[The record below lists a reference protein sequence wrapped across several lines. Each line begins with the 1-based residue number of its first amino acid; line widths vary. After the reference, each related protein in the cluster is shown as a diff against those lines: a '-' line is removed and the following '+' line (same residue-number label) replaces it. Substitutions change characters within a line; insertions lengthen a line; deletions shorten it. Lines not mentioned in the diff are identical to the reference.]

1 MFDAQNFGGFAAQPS
16 QDGFWTPSAGG
27 FPHRAPQRQQNAFP
41 WIFVPLARDAANVS
55 VPPGQTAWIMAQN
68 ESAFAVRAADATGVT
83 TTRYYRFEEFDG
95 SATAGADY
103 VTRKEFETVIRQ
115 LMAGKESADEQPAV

>member
-1 MFDAQNFGGFAAQPS
+1 MFDSQNFCGY
-16 QDGFWTPSAGG
+16 
-27 FPHRAPQRQQNAFP
+27 APQQQSCGWNPAGSCSQRGVP
-41 WIFVPLARDAANVS
+41 RPQNGPAWIFVPAIRDASNVS

-95 SATAGADY
+95 SAPQGGGDY
-103 VTRKEFETVIRQ
+103 VTRREFEEAIRQ
-115 LMAGKESADEQPAV
+115 LMAAKEGSHEQSAV

>member
-1 MFDAQNFGGFAAQPS
+1 MFDSQNFGGFAPQQGCGWNP
-16 QDGFWTPSAGG
+16 AGS
-27 FPHRAPQRQQNAFP
+27 FPPRGVQRPQNGPA
-41 WIFVPLARDAANVS
+41 WIFVPAIRDASNVS

-95 SATAGADY
+95 SAPQGGGDY
-103 VTRKEFETVIRQ
+103 VTRREFEDAIRQ
-115 LMAGKESADEQPAV
+115 LMAAREGSNEQPSV